1 MGKQYYDD
9 DDFDMSDVGSDFDSF
24 DIGAEDMDIFDFDDA
39 VDANLI
45 ALDAEIESVLNQLA
59 VALRS
64 GADSDTIDRL
74 NDELEVLELNYNS
87 IEG

>member
-1 MGKQYYDD
+1 MASHGYDD
-9 DDFDMSDVGSDFDSF
+9 DDFDMSAVGSDFDSF

-45 ALDAEIESVLNQLA
+45 ALDAEIESVLSQLTA
-59 VALRS
+59 ALRS

-87 IEG
+87 LEG